1 MNVLA
6 PARAENWRGTT
17 SGGVHHERGAVVYV
31 TKSGSTREVADAVA
45 RVLRDGGLDVK
56 VRQPRDVG
64 DVEVFD
70 SVILR
75 SPILYGGPRREL
87 RAFIRDHR
95 DALDHRPTA
104 FFLTCMELTD
114 VPDTKHPGLPIV
126 VDPLL
131 ARPPATP
138 GKLTVFERTHLPS
151 DFIDRLLAGAP
162 EIMPISIGI
171 FAGKLDYATLDPV
184 SRLAMKMIWR
194 IYHRAPEG
202 DRRNW
207 DAIHTWA
214 ENLLPHLPVSATGT
228 D

>member
-1 MNVLA
+1 MGLTM
-6 PARAENWRGTT
+6 G
-17 SGGVHHERGAVVYV
+17 
-31 TKSGSTREVADAVA
+31 GSTREVADAVA
-45 RVLRDGGLDVK
+45 RALRHGGLDVE
-56 VRQPRDVG
+56 VRQPREVG
-64 DVEVFD
+64 DVEGYD
-70 SVILR
+70 SVILG

-95 DALDHRPTA
+95 AALGHRPTA

-114 VPDTKHPGLPIV
+114 VPDTKHPGLPLV

-138 GKLTVFERTHLPS
+138 GKLTMFERTHLPS

-162 EIMPISIGI
+162 EIRPISIVI

-184 SRLAMKMIWR
+184 SRLAMRMIWR
-194 IYHRAPEG
+194 IYQRAPEG

-207 DAIHTWA
+207 DTIHTWA
-214 ENLLPHLPVSATGT
+214 ENLLPQLPVSAEGTG
-228 D
+228 